1 MTDKS
6 INLLVV
12 DDDPII
18 CQLIADTFSTPEFH
32 VLKARDGVEA
42 LRQIADSPDAIDVLL
57 LDVVMPKMDGAEL
70 TRVILSWHPAIKII
84 FMSGYPDEVIALYG
98 IPAHQMRYIKKP
110 FTLNI
115 LVQTVREVLNR

>member
-1 MTDKS
+1 MTDKL
-6 INLLVV
+6 INILVV
-12 DDDPII
+12 DDDPVI
-18 CQLIADTFSTPEFH
+18 CQLIADTFSTPEFR

-98 IPAHQMRYIKKP
+98 IPARQMRYIKKP